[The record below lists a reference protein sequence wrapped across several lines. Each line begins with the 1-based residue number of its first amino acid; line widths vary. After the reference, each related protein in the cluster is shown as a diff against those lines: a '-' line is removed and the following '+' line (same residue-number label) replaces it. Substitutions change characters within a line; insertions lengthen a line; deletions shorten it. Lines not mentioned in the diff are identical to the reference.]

1 MVMKTKILSAAL
13 ALMVAAPASAATIV
27 AWESE
32 NTATGDRL
40 AASEEGAFVTQF
52 SLGRS
57 DGLLAGSGNSFNS
70 RDWEE
75 GTDKLSALANDNA
88 IFWGFD
94 ATEGYDLTSL
104 SIGYD
109 RSATGPVSIAIDFFI
124 NNVFQGEIFAD
135 TNVAANS
142 TASAT
147 IDLTAFDNV
156 QNGFFRLTG
165 WGGTNPAGTFDIENR
180 AAFGGNGI
188 VLTGELAA
196 VPLPAGMV
204 LLLTGLG
211 ALGVAR
217 RRA

>member
-1 MVMKTKILSAAL
+1 MKSKILTAAL
-13 ALMVAAPASAATIV
+13 ALLVAAPASAATIV

-32 NTATGDRL
+32 NTATGTRL
-40 AASEEGAFVTQF
+40 PASEEGAFVTQF

-57 DGLLAGSGNSFNS
+57 SGLLGATGGTFNS

-75 GTDKLSALANDNA
+75 GTDKLSALANNNA
-88 IFWGFD
+88 IFWGFN
-94 ATEGYDLTSL
+94 ATQGYDLTSL

-109 RSATGPVSIAIDFFI
+109 RSDLGPVSIAIDFFI

-135 TNVAANS
+135 TSVADNS

-147 IDLTAFDNV
+147 IDLTGFDNV
-156 QNGFFRLTG
+156 QNGFFRLSG
-165 WGGTNPAGTFDIENR
+165 WGGSNPAGTFDIENR
-180 AAFGGNGI
+180 SAFGGNGI
-188 VLTGELAA
+188 VLTGELSA
-196 VPLPAGMV
+196 VPLPAGV
-204 LLLTGLG
+204 LLLLTGIG